1 MKAKGKIRV
10 LTVFGT
16 RPEAIKMASIV
27 KSLSLNDIFDSKVCV
42 SGQHRE
48 MLDQVL
54 ELFDINPDFDLNV
67 MKPNQDL
74 YDLTSRIL
82 LKMREVLQSF
92 KPDLVL
98 VHGDTTTALAASLAA
113 FYNKNL
119 IGHVEAGLRTGDI
132 NSPWPEEANR
142 SLISRLASF
151 HFAPTEISKSN
162 LLNDGVRD
170 SMIYVT
176 GNTVIDSLLMVLKR
190 IDSSETNRN
199 RVLDELNEVSSD
211 LFLLVEQWENA
222 SRKLILITCHRRENF
237 GHGILE
243 LCDALVNLAKKY
255 PNIDWVYPVH
265 LNPNISKTVY
275 KKLSNLSNVYLIR
288 PLGYEVFVFL
298 MSKANIILTDSGG
311 IQEEAPSLGKPVLV
325 MRDHSER
332 PEALAAN
339 TVKLI
344 GMQSTEIVDGV
355 KKLLDNEEIY
365 GEMVQAT
372 NPYGDGKSGPQI
384 VEIIKNCFKG

>member
-1 MKAKGKIRV
+1 MKSKIRV

-16 RPEAIKMASIV
+16 RPEAIKMMSIV
-27 KSLSLNDIFDSKVCV
+27 KSLSSYDIFDSKVCV
-42 SGQHRE
+42 TGQHRE

-54 ELFDINPDFDLNV
+54 QLFDIYPDFDLNV
-67 MKPNQDL
+67 IKPNQDL

-82 LKMREVLQSF
+82 LGMREILESF

-113 FYNKNL
+113 FYNKNP
-119 IGHVEAGLRTGDI
+119 IGHIEAGLRTGDI

-142 SLISRLASF
+142 LLISRLASF

-162 LLNDGVRD
+162 LINDGVKD
-170 SMIYVT
+170 SIIFVT

-190 IDSSETNRN
+190 IDSSEFDRN
-199 RVLDELNEVSSD
+199 RILDELNEISSD
-211 LFLLVEQWENA
+211 LFLLVEQWENV

-237 GHGILE
+237 GQGILE
-243 LCDALVNLAKKY
+243 LCDALENLAKKY

-265 LNPNISKTVY
+265 LNPNISEIVY
-275 KKLSNLSNVYLIR
+275 KRLSNLSNVYLIR
-288 PLGYEVFVFL
+288 PLGYELFVFL
-298 MSKANIILTDSGG
+298 MSKSHIILTDSGG
-311 IQEEAPSLGKPVLV
+311 IQEEAPSIGKPVLV

-344 GMQSTEIVDGV
+344 GMQSTEIVNGV
-355 KKLLDNEEIY
+355 KNLLENEQIY
-365 GEMVQAT
+365 SEMVQAS
-372 NPYGDGKSGPQI
+372 NPYGNGESGKQI
-384 VEIIKNCFKG
+384 IEIIKNYFKG

>member
-1 MKAKGKIRV
+1 MKSKIRV

-16 RPEAIKMASIV
+16 RPEAIKMMSIV
-27 KSLSLNDIFDSKVCV
+27 KSLSSHDIFDSKVCV
-42 SGQHRE
+42 TGQHRE

-54 ELFDINPDFDLNV
+54 QLFDIYPDFDLNV
-67 MKPNQDL
+67 IKPNQDL

-82 LKMREVLQSF
+82 LGMREILESF

-113 FYNKNL
+113 FYNKNP
-119 IGHVEAGLRTGDI
+119 IGHIEAGLRTGDI

-142 SLISRLASF
+142 LIISRLASF

-162 LLNDGVRD
+162 LINDGVKD
-170 SMIYVT
+170 SIIFVT

-190 IDSSETNRN
+190 IDSSEFDRN
-199 RVLDELNEVSSD
+199 RILDELNEISSD
-211 LFLLVEQWENA
+211 LFLLVEQWENV

-237 GHGILE
+237 GQGILE
-243 LCDALVNLAKKY
+243 LCDALENLAKKY

-265 LNPNISKTVY
+265 LNPNISEIVY
-275 KKLSNLSNVYLIR
+275 KRLSNLSNVYLIR
-288 PLGYEVFVFL
+288 PLGYELFVFL
-298 MSKANIILTDSGG
+298 MSKSHIILTDSGG
-311 IQEEAPSLGKPVLV
+311 IQEEAPSIGKPVLV

-344 GMQSTEIVDGV
+344 GMQSTEIVNGV
-355 KKLLDNEEIY
+355 KNLLENEQIY
-365 GEMVQAT
+365 SEMVQAS
-372 NPYGDGKSGPQI
+372 NPYGNGESGKQI
-384 VEIIKNCFKG
+384 IEIIKNYFKG

>member
-1 MKAKGKIRV
+1 MITKRKIRV

-27 KSLSLNDIFDSKVCV
+27 KSLSLHDIFDSKVCV

-54 ELFDINPDFDLNV
+54 QLFDIYPDFDLNV
-67 MKPNQDL
+67 MQPNQDL
-74 YDLTSRIL
+74 YDLTSKIL

-113 FYNKNL
+113 FYNKNP

-170 SMIYVT
+170 SIIFVT

-190 IDSSETNRN
+190 IDSSETDRN
-199 RVLDELNEVSSD
+199 RVLDALNEISSD
-211 LFLLVEQWENA
+211 LFLLVEQWENV

-237 GHGILE
+237 GQGILE
-243 LCDALVNLAKKY
+243 LCDALENLAKKY

-265 LNPNISKTVY
+265 LNPNISEIVY

-298 MSKANIILTDSGG
+298 MSKAHIILTDSGG
-311 IQEEAPSLGKPVLV
+311 IQEEAPSIGKPVLV

-355 KKLLDNEEIY
+355 RNLLENEQIY
-365 GEMVQAT
+365 SEMVQAS
-372 NPYGDGKSGPQI
+372 NPYGDGESGTQI
-384 VEIIKNCFKG
+384 VEIIKNYFKG